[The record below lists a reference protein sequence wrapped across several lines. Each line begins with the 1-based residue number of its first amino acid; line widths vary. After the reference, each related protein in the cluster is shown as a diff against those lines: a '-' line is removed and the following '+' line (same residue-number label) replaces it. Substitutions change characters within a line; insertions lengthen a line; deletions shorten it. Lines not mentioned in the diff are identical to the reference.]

1 MIKATTLFL
10 AMAAML
16 PLASHAAEKAPA
28 AGVSTR
34 TFSGTLSPQ
43 QRGAAIATFVRRWG
57 SYVST
62 TYGLDVHTWSMR
74 MVQQFAKGDAVNI
87 QRALG
92 RTTFEGAMAEL
103 DGVGSRLSDDQAITL
118 LASAK
123 TGIGVESLGSLTSDM
138 VFTPITPCRIV
149 DTRLA
154 GGAIPASSS
163 RGFGVWGFNSYTFQG
178 GSATDCGLLSESPKA
193 AVLNVTVV
201 SPAAAGYATVYPANA
216 ASRPN
221 ISSINY
227 TSGAVVNNT
236 VISPLGTLSAKDMQI
251 YTVAQAHYVVDIV
264 GYYDAPHATALDC
277 TTVSSTAVSIAAGAN
292 GQAFAPAC
300 ASGYTQ
306 TAIYCQTGS
315 YDTDVSN
322 ISAGYNCTFKNN
334 TGGTVSATAQ
344 SRCCRVPGR

>member
-1 MIKATTLFL
+1 MIKATTLLL
-10 AMAAML
+10 AMAAAL
-16 PLASHAAEKAPA
+16 PTAGHATGTRPDGA
-28 AGVSTR
+28 VSAR

-43 QRGAAIATFVRRWG
+43 QRGEAISTFVRRWG
-57 SYVST
+57 SYVAN
-62 TYGLDVHTWSMR
+62 TYGLDVHTWSRR
-74 MVQQFAKGDAVNI
+74 MVPQFATGDAVNI
-87 QRALG
+87 QRALA
-92 RTTFEGAMAEL
+92 RTTFEGALAEL
-103 DGVGSRLSDDQAITL
+103 DGVGQKLSDDKAITL
-118 LASAK
+118 LAQHINP
-123 TGIGVESLGSLTSDM
+123 TLLGSTTNDM

-154 GGAIPASSS
+154 GGAIPASTS
-163 RGFGVWGFNSYTFQG
+163 RGFGVWGFSSYTFQG
-178 GSATDCGLLSESPKA
+178 GSATNCGLVSESPKA
-193 AVLNVTVV
+193 VVLNVTVV

-227 TSGAVVNNT
+227 VSGAVVNNT
-236 VISPLGTLSAKDMQI
+236 VVTPLGTVSASDMQI

-277 TTVSSTAVSIAAGAN
+277 TTVSGTAVSIAAGAN

-315 YDTDVSN
+315 YDTDISN
-322 ISAGYNCTFKNN
+322 INATYNCTFRNN
-334 TGGTVSATAQ
+334 SGAVASAIAQ